1 LINTILDQPTIKGIT
16 MSFASPAPLSREQVA
31 CFEREVNAI
40 RDEVMNSLG
49 QSDVDHIR
57 RMITLCRASEVSG
70 RALLHFGPGPLSWV
84 AGVALLAGSKIL
96 DNMEIGH
103 NVMHGQYDWTGDPAL
118 NSQTFEWDIACDGEA
133 WRHSHNVTHHTYTN
147 ILGKDRDLGY
157 SLLRMTPEQRWK
169 PRHWLQ
175 PLANLMLACGFQYGV
190 GSHDLELGR
199 YKHGVIPKDVF
210 QTRLQ
215 RFWGKVKR
223 QWFKDYLLFPALA
236 IWQAPR
242 VLAGNLVANLLRNLW
257 TYLIIF
263 CGHFTEG
270 VAIYREEDT
279 LNETRGDW
287 YLRQL
292 SGSSNLTGG
301 RWFHILS
308 GHLSHQIEH
317 HLFPDM
323 PAHRYPEVA
332 PKIEALCKK
341 YALFYNT
348 GGLFRQY
355 WTVMKRIMV
364 NTLPPKQAGGAA

>member
-1 LINTILDQPTIKGIT
+1 MTH
-16 MSFASPAPLSREQVA
+16 ALSRDQVA
-31 CFEREVNAI
+31 QFQAEVDAI
-40 RDEVMNSLG
+40 RAGVMTTLG
-49 QSDVDHIR
+49 QADVDHIR
-57 RMITLCRASEVSG
+57 RMIALCRASEVAG
-70 RALLHFGPGPLSWV
+70 RALLHFGAGPLSWV
-84 AGVALLAGSKIL
+84 AGTLALAHAKIL

-118 NSQTFEWDIACDGEA
+118 NSQAFEWDIACDGES
-133 WRHSHNVTHHTYTN
+133 WRHSHNVIHHTHTN

-157 SLLRMTPEQRWK
+157 SLLRMTPEQKWK

-175 PLANLMLACGFQYGV
+175 PLANAMLALGFQYGV

-199 YKHGVIPKDVF
+199 YKHGAVPKPVF
-210 QTRLQ
+210 KDRLN
-215 RFWGKVKR
+215 RFVGKVGK

-236 IWQAPR
+236 LWSAPR
-242 VLAGNLVANLLRNLW
+242 VLAGNVVANLIRNLW
-257 TYLIIF
+257 TYVVIF

-270 VAIYREEDT
+270 VAIYREQDC

-301 RWFHILS
+301 RCFHILT

-332 PKIEALCKK
+332 PQIQALCRR
-341 YALFYNT
+341 YGLRYNT
-348 GGLFRQY
+348 GSLFRQY
-355 WTVMKRIMV
+355 LTVMKRILV
-364 NTLPPKQAGGAA
+364 NTLPPKAVPAA

>member
-1 LINTILDQPTIKGIT
+1 MTTFAKPTT
-16 MSFASPAPLSREQVA
+16 LSRT
-31 CFEREVNAI
+31 EVDAFQAELDAV
-40 RDEVMNSLG
+40 RASVMSTLG
-49 QSDVDHIR
+49 QADVDHIR
-57 RMITLCRASEVSG
+57 RVIRNCRISEVSG
-70 RALLHFGPGPLSWV
+70 RALLHFGLGPISWV
-84 AGVALLAGSKIL
+84 GGVLALAHAKIL

-103 NVMHGQYDWTGDPAL
+103 NIMHGQYDWTGDPAL
-118 NSQTFEWDIACDGEA
+118 NSHRFEWDIACDGDA
-133 WRHSHNVTHHTYTN
+133 WRHSHNVVHHTYTN

-175 PLANLMLACGFQYGV
+175 PLANLMLALGFQYGV
-190 GSHDLELGR
+190 GSHDLEIGR
-199 YKHGVIPKDVF
+199 YKHGAVPKPVF
-210 QTRLQ
+210 QARLRAFTQ
-215 RFWGKVKR
+215 KVGK

-236 IWQAPR
+236 LWSAPR
-242 VLAGNLVANLLRNLW
+242 VLAGNFAANLLRNLW

-279 LNETRGDW
+279 RFETRGDW
-287 YLRQL
+287 YIRQI

-301 RWFHILS
+301 RWFHVLT

-332 PKIEALCKK
+332 PKVQALCAK
-341 YALFYNT
+341 YGLHYNT
-348 GGLFRQY
+348 GSLFKQY
-355 WTVMKRIMV
+355 LTVMKRILV
-364 NTLPPKQAGGAA
+364 NTLPPRLQSALA